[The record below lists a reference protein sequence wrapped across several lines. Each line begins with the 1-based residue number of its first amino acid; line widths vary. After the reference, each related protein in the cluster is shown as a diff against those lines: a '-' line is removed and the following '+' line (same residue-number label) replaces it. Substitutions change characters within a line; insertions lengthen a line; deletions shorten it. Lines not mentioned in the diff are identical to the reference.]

1 MGIELVDLQ
10 GTPHDMGAR
19 HGELLAQG
27 ARAMCE
33 ARIELSLRAGAGLS
47 RQDLLDLAG
56 ESLPV
61 FADFA
66 PETYAEFQGI
76 AEGAGLSEQELLIGN
91 GYTDFADLV
100 SRRAAAR
107 SECTAF
113 QVTPGSS
120 GDGRGY
126 LGQTW
131 DMNASAFPHVVA
143 FRRLPTTGPAS
154 ITMTT
159 AGCLSLVGI
168 NECGIAI
175 GNTNLVPR
183 DARRGVMYLALIHTA
198 LAQTS
203 FDEAMGAVTDAPR
216 MSGHF
221 YYLGGPDGEL
231 LGVET
236 TAERYA
242 FRRPNDAGLLAH
254 ANHYTDGELAAYVG
268 QGEPTGNSA
277 AREARMWHALSA
289 GLGEHDPGTLVE
301 VLSDHEAPICRH
313 EAPGDEART
322 CSAAIMCPSERKIR
336 MAKGYP
342 CEEEMVEVALC

>member
-1 MGIELVDLQ
+1 MGIELVDLK
-10 GTPHDMGAR
+10 GTPRDMGAR
-19 HGELLAQG
+19 HGQLLAEG

-33 ARIELSLRAGAGLS
+33 ARIELSLRAGPGLT
-47 RQDLLDLAG
+47 RDELLKLAG

-76 AEGAGLSEQELLIGN
+76 AEGAGLSAEELLIGN

-100 SRRAAAR
+100 SRAAAAP

-113 QVTPGSS
+113 EVAASAS
-120 GDGRGY
+120 GDGRAY

-143 FRRLPTTGPAS
+143 FRRLPTAGPAS
-154 ITMTT
+154 IAMTT
-159 AGCLSLVGI
+159 AGCLSLVGV

-175 GNTNLVPR
+175 GNTNLAPR
-183 DARRGVMYLALIHTA
+183 DAKRGVMYLALIHTA

-203 FDEAMGAVTDAPR
+203 FDEAVRVVTGAPR

-231 LGVET
+231 LGIET
-236 TAERYA
+236 TAERHA
-242 FRRPNDAGLLAH
+242 FQRPNDAGLLAH

-268 QGEPTGNSA
+268 QGEPGGNSA
-277 AREARMWHALSA
+277 ARETRMWDALSA
-289 GLGEHDPGTLVE
+289 GLGAHDLVTLAE
-301 VLSDHEAPICRH
+301 VLGDHEAPICRH
-313 EAPGDEART
+313 EQPGDEART
-322 CSAAIMCPSERKIR
+322 CSAAVMCPSERKIR
-336 MAKGYP
+336 MTRGYP
-342 CEEEMVEVALC
+342 CEGGMVEVGLC